1 MKRSNLDI
9 CADILRLSNNGIK
22 KTHIVYKANLN
33 FNIVKKY
40 INGLIES
47 GFLEKK
53 GNKFYITDKGKLFVD
68 RYNNLSSPFAR
79 ETYPVIQ

>member
-1 MKRSNLDI
+1 MKRNNLDI
-9 CADILRLSNNGIK
+9 CADILRISKNGIK

-40 INGLIES
+40 LLGLMES
-47 GFLEKK
+47 GFLEQK
-53 GNKFYITDKGKLFVD
+53 GTKFYLTDKGKLFID

-79 ETYPVIQ
+79 ETYQVFQ